1 MKTLDILA
9 IGELL
14 ADCTEE
20 GTGWDGYPVLAT
32 HPGGAPANFLAAAT
46 KYGAKTALFGAVGDD
61 AFGRRLVRT
70 LEETGIDTSLI
81 RETKE
86 AFTTLALVTRDEH
99 GEREFSFVRKPGADI
114 MLRPEDIDPAV
125 LDGVRMLHF
134 GTLSQTDEPARSTH
148 EFLIAEAKK
157 RGVLISLDPNLRE
170 TIWDDLEEAK
180 ERMLWSIAQADVIKI
195 SDSEI
200 NFLFGLDPAEGAAKL
215 FEIAQPKLVF
225 VTCGKEGACFR
236 NRNAEGM
243 VRPQVEVSPVDTT
256 GAGDIFGGSAMQ
268 KILRTGKD
276 PQDLNE
282 EELRKIVSFACTA
295 ASLSTTKL
303 GGLVSVPEE
312 AEVVEVSM
320 GT

>member
-1 MKTLDILA
+1 MKTWDILA

-20 GTGWDGYPVLAT
+20 GVGWDGYPILAA
-32 HPGGAPANFLAAAT
+32 HPGGAPSNFLAAAT
-46 KYGAKTALFGAVGDD
+46 KYGAKTALFGAVGND

-70 LEETGIDTSLI
+70 LSEVGIDTELMHV
-81 RETKE
+81 TDE
-86 AFTTLALVTRDEH
+86 AFTTLALVTLDEH

-114 MLRPEDIDPAV
+114 MLRKEDIDPAV
-125 LDGVRMLHF
+125 LDRVRVLHF
-134 GTLSQTDEPARSTH
+134 GTLSQTHEPARGTH

-200 NFLFGLDPAEGAAKL
+200 DFLFGLGPQEGAAKL
-215 FEIAQPKLVF
+215 FEIAKPQLVF
-225 VTCGKEGACFR
+225 VTCGKEGAFFR
-236 NRNAEGM
+236 NKNAEGM
-243 VRPQVEVSPVDTT
+243 VKPAVEVTPVDTT
-256 GAGDIFGGSAMQ
+256 GAGDIFGGSAIA

-276 PQDLNE
+276 PQDLE
-282 EELRKIVSFACTA
+282 EKELRDIVAFACTA

-312 AEVVEVSM
+312 AEICQ
-320 GT
+320 